1 MGLVK
6 ESNSQYYS
14 GQKILDNTLGLGVK
28 EFTFP
33 NYNTELVSAF
43 GLPEVTPGV
52 QTYTR
57 IGSTSNFEIYH
68 GTGSPLIFNKID
80 EDRIRVKDSTNN
92 TIEIASGNVGL
103 TDGFVMC
110 QLTQPAINSNYGGY
124 SWIPLNSIIDNFLF
138 AYVGEDKILPKVRRN
153 DVIFHAKRT
162 LQELSYDVLKVIKS
176 QELTIPP
183 SLSVPIPQDFVNQ
196 VALSWADSSGVMHP
210 IYPLTGLSGNPY
222 DLPIQDN
229 KGIPTQDSFENN
241 IYADQS
247 IIENR
252 WKQATSQEIT
262 GDYDAYNQSG
272 VFDYVWWK
280 QAYGQRY
287 GLNPSTSQEN
297 GWYSLNERTG
307 RFSFSSTL
315 ANRCIIL
322 EYVSDG
328 LAYDDDMRIPKV
340 VEDAMYASI
349 MYSLLSVRKFSDP
362 GMLQFYKREKYA
374 KTRNAKIRLQDFNLE
389 TLTQAFRNQSKW
401 IKH

>member
-1 MGLVK
+1 MGLIK
-6 ESNSQYYS
+6 EDNAQYYS
-14 GQKILDNTLGLGVK
+14 GQKIIDNSAGAGVK
-28 EFTFP
+28 SFTFS

-43 GLPEVTPGV
+43 GEPQVAPSNW
-52 QTYTR
+52 TR
-57 IGSTSNFEIYH
+57 IASASNFEIYH
-68 GTGSPLIFNKID
+68 GTGAPLVFTKIN
-80 EDRIRVKDSTNN
+80 EDQFKVSDPTAN
-92 TIEIASGNVGL
+92 TIEMPPASAGITGGV
-103 TDGFVMC
+103 VMC
-110 QLTQPAINSNYGGY
+110 QLMPFAVNANYGGY
-124 SWIPLNSIIDNFLF
+124 SWTPLNDIIDNFMF
-138 AYVGEDKILPKVRRN
+138 AYVGEDKILQRVKRN
-153 DVIFHAKRT
+153 DVIFHAKRV

-183 SLSVPIPQDFVNQ
+183 NLSVPIPQDYVNH

-210 IYPLTGLSGNPY
+210 IYPLNGLSGNPY

-229 KGIPTQDSFENN
+229 KGIPTQDSFANN
-241 IYADQS
+241 IDADQS
-247 IIENR
+247 IIEER
-252 WKQATSQEIT
+252 WKKATSNEIT
-262 GDYDAYNQSG
+262 GDYDAYNATG

-307 RFSFSSTL
+307 RFSFSSSL
-315 ANRCIIL
+315 ANRCIVL

-328 LAYDDDMRIPKV
+328 LAYDDDTRIPKV

-349 MYSLLSVRKFSDP
+349 MYNILSVRRFSDP
-362 GMLQFYKREKYA
+362 NMIQLYKREKYA

-389 TLTQAFRNQSKW
+389 TLTQTFRNQSKW

>member
-138 AYVGEDKILPKVRRN
+138 AYVEK
-153 DVIFHAKRT
+153 
-162 LQELSYDVLKVIKS
+162 
-176 QELTIPP
+176 
-183 SLSVPIPQDFVNQ
+183 
-196 VALSWADSSGVMHP
+196 
-210 IYPLTGLSGNPY
+210 
-222 DLPIQDN
+222 
-229 KGIPTQDSFENN
+229 
-241 IYADQS
+241 
-247 IIENR
+247 ENR
-252 WKQATSQEIT
+252 
-262 GDYDAYNQSG
+262 
-272 VFDYVWWK
+272 
-280 QAYGQRY
+280 
-287 GLNPSTSQEN
+287 
-297 GWYSLNERTG
+297 
-307 RFSFSSTL
+307 
-315 ANRCIIL
+315 
-322 EYVSDG
+322 
-328 LAYDDDMRIPKV
+328 
-340 VEDAMYASI
+340 AS
-349 MYSLLSVRKFSDP
+349 
-362 GMLQFYKREKYA
+362 
-374 KTRNAKIRLQDFNLE
+374 
-389 TLTQAFRNQSKW
+389 
-401 IKH
+401 

>member
-241 IYADQS
+241 IDADQS